1 MLTSYLYC
9 PRKFYNQY
17 VLKIKEPPNG
27 PMVKGLIRHM
37 VFDVAN
43 KSEKGVILDFKEQD
57 SQADLEQAF
66 KTLFNIILQDK
77 IRERKPDLEI
87 LNLDSL
93 DVYKELLPK
102 FIMEAKTKAKTLFE
116 FASEHKVYGESLW
129 FKLPK
134 PISELRVQS
143 DKLELIGIIDKVE
156 KVGDTFIPIE
166 IKTGRAPDT
175 GIWKGHKI
183 QLAAYILLLSEHY
196 GVEIKEG
203 YVDYK
208 EEGRRKLVM
217 NAFLADEVLDI
228 RDKVK
233 EVLNSKEVPA
243 CGCGRCA

>member
-1 MLTSYLYC
+1 
-9 PRKFYNQY
+9 
-17 VLKIKEPPNG
+17 
-27 PMVKGLIRHM
+27 MVKGLIRHM

-43 KSEKGVILDFKEQD
+43 KSEKGIILGFKEQD
-57 SQADLEQAF
+57 SQDDLEQAF
-66 KTLFNIILQDK
+66 KTLFNTILQDK
-77 IRERKPDLEI
+77 IKEKKSDLET

-102 FIMEAKTKAKTLFE
+102 FILEAKTKAKFLFE

-143 DKLELIGIIDKVE
+143 DKLELIGVVDKVE
-156 KVGDTFIPIE
+156 KVGNEFIPIE

-196 GVEIKEG
+196 GVPIKEG

-243 CGCGRCA
+243 CGCGKCI

>member
-43 KSEKGVILDFKEQD
+43 KSEKGIILGFKEQD
-57 SQADLEQAF
+57 SQDDLEQAF
-66 KTLFNIILQDK
+66 KTLFNTILQDK
-77 IRERKPDLEI
+77 IKEKKSDLET

-102 FIMEAKTKAKTLFE
+102 FILEAKTKAKFLFE

-143 DKLELIGIIDKVE
+143 DKLELIGVVDKVE
-156 KVGDTFIPIE
+156 KVGNEFIPIE

-196 GVEIKEG
+196 GVPIKEG

-243 CGCGRCA
+243 CGCGKCI